1 MQKEGKL
8 TRIIFNNAGNGYTVA
23 VLDTD
28 EGAIRIAGSMAD
40 PREGANYSLEGKFQ
54 IHPKY
59 GEQFSFSGYE
69 ELMPEGED
77 AIYEFLAAGNIRG
90 IGPKLARTLVDTFGE
105 DTLRVIEETPEKLL
119 KVNGIGPKSLS
130 RISESFGESRE
141 FANVSIEL
149 RELGIEMVFAV
160 RIYKCYGKDSVEIVR
175 ENPYTLVLILKRA
188 TDRCGLL
195 CLTVLR
201 RAVLTA
207 T

>member
-69 ELMPEGED
+69 ELMPE
-77 AIYEFLAAGNIRG
+77 AG
-90 IGPKLARTLVDTFGE
+90 
-105 DTLRVIEETPEKLL
+105 
-119 KVNGIGPKSLS
+119 SQLS
-130 RISESFGESRE
+130 ER
-141 FANVSIEL
+141 
-149 RELGIEMVFAV
+149 M
-160 RIYKCYGKDSVEIVR
+160 K
-175 ENPYTLVLILKRA
+175 
-188 TDRCGLL
+188 
-195 CLTVLR
+195 
-201 RAVLTA
+201 
-207 T
+207 